1 MKDNLRAIAAMT
13 VSMLCFTVG
22 DAFVKVVGRDLPVGQ
37 IMFIRGAIA
46 SVLLAASAAYTGILI
61 EWRTLLRRDM
71 LARTAGEIGTTLFFF
86 SALVRMSFSDAAAI
100 GQIAPLVVTAGA
112 ALFLSEPVGWRRW
125 TATLVG
131 FIGVLLIVRPGTS
144 AFNPAAIL
152 VLASVIAVAMR
163 DLATRRI
170 GATIPILLL
179 STAAAASATVAGIAM
194 APFENWRTPDVL
206 QLAMLAAAA
215 MTVIGGYVFTIL
227 ATRTGDMSI
236 VAPFRYTSALFGVG
250 IGILAFGD
258 VVDRMTYIG
267 LIIVIAAGVYTF
279 WREAKRRSERR
290 QRPDTGRTS
299 PAP

>member
-1 MKDNLRAIAAMT
+1 
-13 VSMLCFTVG
+13 MLCFTVG

-215 MTVIGGYVFTIL
+215 TTVIGGYVFTIL
-227 ATRTGDMSI
+227 ATRTGDMSL

-250 IGILAFGD
+250 IGIFAFGD

>member
-215 MTVIGGYVFTIL
+215 TTVIGGYVFTIL
-227 ATRTGDMSI
+227 ATRTGDMSL

-250 IGILAFGD
+250 IGIFAFGD